1 MKRMGPTTLAAWG
14 AAAALTLAGCGQA
27 SADKAP
33 AGPHDAMAAPAT
45 STPAEREVEAKAD
58 AATETS
64 IPVNLATNP
73 DAALAAMQGQW
84 VSVID
89 PKSTLN
95 INGNQVV
102 MGYVGEPA
110 QAPMRLDFVTEC
122 EGRPISGPR
131 LGFTLTDDD
140 MVLCYT
146 DLEVDAQN
154 LEYFYAS
161 RGNRQAFR
169 RPG

>member
-1 MKRMGPTTLAAWG
+1 MKRMGRTTLAAWG

-27 SADKAP
+27 GDDTREP
-33 AGPHDAMAAPAT
+33 AATAETAAAPA
-45 STPAEREVEAKAD
+45 PADSAVTAAAD
-58 AATETS
+58 DAVPA
-64 IPVNLATNP
+64 NLATNP

-131 LGFTLTDDD
+131 LGFTLADDD